1 MVMRSAFLTYLGIK
15 KKKKWGDDNISEE
28 NEIFS
33 IISQLD
39 SFLQTCQQ
47 ISSFLPI
54 LYMEK
59 LSN

>member
-1 MVMRSAFLTYLGIK
+1 MVIRSAFLTYLEK
-15 KKKKWGDDNISEE
+15 KCEEMTILRE

-47 ISSFLPI
+47 ISSILPI